1 VIEVHPPTEPVH
13 GWRDFLVHLF
23 TITIGLLIALSM
35 EGCVEWQHHRHLVHD
50 AETSLRRE
58 IEGNARDMKVN
69 LEGVRN
75 EQRLLSQDVVIL
87 KKMIAN
93 PGVKTHDTM
102 SIRFNIRGF
111 NDVSWK
117 TAQSTGALGYMPYA
131 VAQEYSDIYDQQHEI
146 DDAEHVAV
154 RDTVVSVAPFLNSKD
169 DDPNPSAVEAAAI
182 KSHIEIL
189 QGQLSLVENLMVG
202 LDVEYKKFL
211 AAHPE

>member
-1 VIEVHPPTEPVH
+1 VIEVHPPTEPMH
-13 GWRDFLVHLF
+13 GWRDFLLHLL
-23 TITIGLLIALSM
+23 TITIGLLIALSL

-50 AETSLRRE
+50 AEASLGRE
-58 IEGNARDMKVN
+58 IASNARDMAAN

-75 EQRLLSQDVVIL
+75 EQRLLSQDVAVL
-87 KKMIAN
+87 KKIIAN
-93 PGVKTHDTM
+93 PKVQNHDSM

-117 TAQSTGALGYMPYA
+117 TAQSTGAFGYMPYSQ
-131 VAQEYSDIYDQQHEI
+131 AQEYSDIYDQQHEI
-146 DDAEHVAV
+146 DDAEHLAV
-154 RDTVVSVAPFLNSKD
+154 RDTVVSVAPFLNAKD
-169 DDPNPSAVEAAAI
+169 DDPNPSAAEAAAI

-202 LDVEYKKFL
+202 LNDEYKKFL